1 MKKYSIHITGLLMIL
16 HAHSIHSEMPT
27 LQGHSFFYARSQSV
41 NAAREIS
48 GWLPHIH
55 RYDMIDENYSSFTAT
70 GEYQHSLHGSRMA
83 DALFNTDC
91 LQISGS
97 TTVNRG
103 INDILADY
111 FGLSPDY
118 ESTVRVEP
126 TIQSAIL
133 AFNAFFGFNKWCRG
147 LYFQFQI
154 PLVWTQWNLGLE
166 EDIFEGGSDVP
177 FPPNYMDRD
186 AVAPGAQ
193 SFVRALA
200 GCTTFGQMQEP
211 LEFGKVCGAQV
222 KKSVSDVQLVL
233 GWDFFLSECGFA
245 GLNIRCAAPA
255 GNRSKSIFLF
265 EPIVGNCHHWELGA
279 GFAGRGLIW
288 EKDGEQELSFFGQLN
303 MTHLFSSKQRRSFDL
318 GKDVCRVSTFPTC
331 SSSCDTDDNTVC
343 RVAPK
348 HNLFGSRYM
357 LVKEF
362 DEDGNYTGNLAPLIN
377 KTTLDCKV
385 RINLQTEIVF
395 MFDYTY
401 CGFVLDVGYNGWI
414 RSREIISLGD
424 KCFPECTF
432 ALDSLALKGIQNVTF
447 DSGALSNA
455 TQSEATLFGNY
466 LSDQIIVADP
476 NPPVFI
482 KPFDINIDSP
492 ASPLA
497 ITHKLFIYFGW
508 SDYRE
513 CWCIT
518 PFFGF
523 GGEVEFEG
531 VNTRDAVE
539 PNKNTMS
546 QWGIWVK
553 AGFDY

>member
-1 MKKYSIHITGLLMIL
+1 MKKYIVRITSLLLLLHINIIK
-16 HAHSIHSEMPT
+16 SDFPT

-41 NAAREIS
+41 NAAREIA

-55 RYDMIDENYSSFTAT
+55 RYDMIDQNYSSFVCT
-70 GEYQHSLHGSRMA
+70 GAYNHSLHGNRIA
-83 DALFNTDC
+83 DAIFGTDELF
-91 LQISGS
+91 ISGS

-111 FGLSPDY
+111 FGLSPDF

-126 TIQSAIL
+126 TIQSATL
-133 AFNAFFGFNKWCRG
+133 AFNAFFGLNKWCNG
-147 LYFQFQI
+147 LYLQI
-154 PLVWTQWNLGLE
+154 HAPIAWTKWNLGLE
-166 EDIFEGGSDVP
+166 ENVFESGSDVP
-177 FPPNYMDRD
+177 FPSNYMDSG
-186 AVAPGAQ
+186 AVAPGAH
-193 SFVRALA
+193 SFVQALQ

-211 LEFGKVCGAQV
+211 LQFGKVCGSQV
-222 KKSVSDVQLVL
+222 KKSVSDIQIAL
-233 GWDFFLSECGFA
+233 GWDFFLGECGFA

-265 EPIVGNCHHWELGA
+265 EPIVGNGHHWELGA

-288 EKDGEQELSFFGQLN
+288 EKDGQQQLSFFGELN

-318 GKDVCRVSTFPTC
+318 GEDVCLTFSNIECNSCGTQEVETC
-331 SSSCDTDDNTVC
+331 LASHRHD
-343 RVAPK
+343 
-348 HNLFGSRYM
+348 LFGSRYM

-385 RINLQTEIVF
+385 RINLQVEIVF

-401 CGFVLDVGYNGWI
+401 NGFVLDAGYNGWI

-424 KCFPECTF
+424 NCIPENTF
-432 ALDSLALKGIQNVTF
+432 AIDSIGLKGIQNVTF
-447 DSGALSNA
+447 NSGGLSNA
-455 TQSEATLFGNY
+455 TQSDATLFGNY
-466 LSDQIIVADP
+466 LTDQALVADR

-482 KPFDINIDSP
+482 KPQDIDIDSA

-497 ITHKLFIYFGW
+497 ITHKLFIYFGYT
-508 SDYRE
+508 DQRD

-518 PFFGF
+518 PFYGF

-531 VNTRDAVE
+531 INTRDAVE

-553 AGFDY
+553 VGFDY